1 MEENNRVKK
10 GKPYWHYLLRSVAIF
25 FIAFIIKNIITGRIT
40 TMVEPNIPSQFF
52 YAFAV
57 LGMLLALNS
66 LFSTFSLYDRAA
78 EEEFKRRNP
87 TSIRFR
93 SEIKLI
99 LKTPEFWLNT
109 LPVLIFTVIFSFF
122 GGFLETALV
131 ILPRTSA
138 AVPTLALLLSLCVLV
153 PIFFFISLF
162 SEYEIRRYRLE
173 LIARRETGKHASVVK
188 FVLKLLVICVMYP
201 LVFPY
206 APYLLF
212 MLISFFALVGALV
225 SILSVIGFIAAVA
238 ALIALIWLSWKLKV
252 GRLKKRFIRD
262 LTRVADENGYEL
274 TLFSKEECEELGY
287 DFSLKRES
295 SAYSCK
301 FIYSLNSFVP
311 LYFNSKNDAHFLYRL
326 GTKSQ
331 HTSLEKH
338 FTYSFDSEDTKLIV
352 LIKFPRRMYVSE
364 HRAVKRLYSGDK
376 IWDYILYNT
385 KDFLGSADRKCLY
398 RDNST

>member
-1 MEENNRVKK
+1 MDENSRVKK
-10 GKPYWHYLLRSVAIF
+10 SKHYWHYLLRSVAIF
-25 FIAFIIKNIITGRIT
+25 FMAFFIKNAITTRIT
-40 TMVEPNIPSQFF
+40 TMIEPNIPSQFF

-66 LFSTFSLYDRAA
+66 LFSTFTLYDRAA
-78 EEEFKRRNP
+78 ADEFAKRKP
-87 TSIRFR
+87 DSIRFG

-99 LKTPEFWLNT
+99 LKTPAFWLST
-109 LPVLIFTVIFSFF
+109 LPVLIFTIIFAFF
-122 GGFLETALV
+122 GGFSETALLF
-131 ILPRTSA
+131 LPASSA
-138 AVPTLALLLSLCVLV
+138 AVPSLALILSVCVLV
-153 PIFFFISLF
+153 PIFFLISLF
-162 SEYEIRRYRLE
+162 SEYETRRYRLE
-173 LIARRETGKHASVVK
+173 LMEKREIGKHESLVK
-188 FVLKLLVICVMYP
+188 FILKLLVVCIMYP

-212 MLISFFALVGALV
+212 MLVSFFALVGALI
-225 SILSVIGFIAAVA
+225 SILSVLGFIAAVA
-238 ALIALIWLSWKLKV
+238 ALIFLIWLSWKLKV

-274 TLFSKEECEELGY
+274 TLYSNEEVLELGY
-287 DFSLKRES
+287 DFSLKRENT
-295 SAYSCK
+295 AYSCK

-311 LYFNSKNDAHFLYRL
+311 LYFNSRNDAHFLYRL

-331 HTSLEKH
+331 HTDIEKH

-352 LIKFPRRMYVSE
+352 LIKFPRKMYVSE

-385 KDFLGSADRKCLY
+385 QDFLGSADRKCLY